1 MKLQTKLTFASAGI
15 ISALGLIVGGI
26 AVASNEAAGVASLD
40 KVLEAGAAQIA
51 NEPRDKLAAAFL
63 VSNESGDSLEVGYL
77 DPTGVLSNLSAGDDI
92 IPDVPSDKLLASAAK
107 KSISVNVEHPYRLRA
122 IELSKG
128 EWVLLAMT
136 LKDVAAQRNVA
147 AAGLSAATLSAVLLG
162 ALSIALITRRE
173 TRKITRL
180 TSEAERIA
188 AGDVD
193 HGLNSEAGSS
203 EVDRLSRAL
212 EKMVGELQHSVLAER
227 AAQERMQ
234 EFLGDASHELRTP
247 LTVVRGYLEMI
258 SQNEELPKEQRE
270 RAYDRMASEI
280 ERMERLIRDLLQIA
294 ELSEATSAIARIE
307 EVDLSDVVATSVDD
321 LMAVQPERPVSS
333 SIEPG
338 LGVLGRDD
346 LMRQLLANLF
356 GNIVRHTAAQDRVSV
371 SLTKVN
377 GWAQLDIN
385 DAGPGL
391 PAEAYGRDLDAFKR
405 FDPSRSRENGG
416 SGLGM
421 SIIGGIVKTL
431 GGTLELQKSE
441 LGGLHTRVR
450 LPLADLN

>member
-15 ISALGLIVGGI
+15 ISLLGLIVGGI
-26 AVASNEAAGVASLD
+26 AVTSNETAGVATLD
-40 KVLEAGAAQIA
+40 KVLESGAIQIID
-51 NEPRDKLAAAFL
+51 EPTDKLAAAFL
-63 VSNESGDSLEVGYL
+63 VSSESGDALEVGYL
-77 DPTGVLSNLSAGDDI
+77 DPTGVLSNLSAGEDI
-92 IPDVPSDKLLASAAK
+92 IASIPSDKVLASASQ
-107 KSISVNVEHPYRLRA
+107 KSISVSVDNPYRLRS

-128 EWVLLAMT
+128 EWVLLAMS
-136 LKDVAAQRNVA
+136 LKDVTAQRNVA
-147 AAGLSAATLSAVLLG
+147 AAGLGAATLTAVLLG

-173 TRKITRL
+173 TRKIARL
-180 TSEAERIA
+180 TAEAERIA
-188 AGDVD
+188 TGDLD
-193 HGLNSEAGSS
+193 QGLAAEAGSS

-212 EKMVGELQHSVLAER
+212 DQMVGELQQAVVAER

-258 SQNEELPKEQRE
+258 SGSQQLPEEQRA

-294 ELSEATSAIARIE
+294 ELSEATSAIARVE
-307 EVDLSDVVATSVDD
+307 EVDLSEVLNTSVDD
-321 LMAVQPERPVSS
+321 LRAVQPDRPVSA
-333 SIEPG
+333 EVAG
-338 LGVLGRDD
+338 ELTVFGRDD
-346 LMRQLLANLF
+346 LLRQLLANLF
-356 GNIVRHTAAQDRVSV
+356 GNIARHTGATDEVRVRLASV
-371 SLTKVN
+371 D
-377 GWAQLDIN
+377 GWAQLDIE

-391 PAEAYGRDLDAFKR
+391 PNEAYGRGMDAFKR

-450 LPLADLN
+450 LPIAE

>member
-15 ISALGLIVGGI
+15 ISALGLLVGGI
-26 AVASNEAAGVASLD
+26 AVASNESAGIASLD
-40 KVLEAGAAQIA
+40 KVLESGAVQIA

-63 VSNESGDSLEVGYL
+63 VSSESGDSLEVGYL

-92 IPDVPSDKLLASAAK
+92 IAKIPSDASLANASK
-107 KSISVNVEHPYRLRA
+107 KSISIPAEHPYRLRS

-128 EWVLLAMT
+128 EWVLLAMS
-136 LKDVAAQRNVA
+136 LKDVSSQRNVT
-147 AAGLSAATLSAVLLG
+147 AAGLGVATLTAVLLG
-162 ALSIALITRRE
+162 ALAIALITRRE
-173 TRKITRL
+173 TRKIARL

-193 HGLNSEAGSS
+193 HGLAAEAGSS

-212 EKMVGELQHSVLAER
+212 EQMVGELQHSVIAER

-258 SQNEELPKEQRE
+258 SKNQALPEEQRA

-307 EVDLSDVVATSVDD
+307 EVDLSAAVQNAVDD
-321 LMAVQPERPVSS
+321 LGAVQPERP
-333 SIEPG
+333 IEVELAEG
-338 LGVLGRDD
+338 LRVLGRDD
-346 LMRQLLANLF
+346 LVRQLLANLF
-356 GNIVRHTAAQDRVSV
+356 GNIARHTEAGDRVRV
-371 SLTKVN
+371 RLAAEA
-377 GWAQLDIN
+377 GWVQLDIE

-391 PAEAYGRDLDAFKR
+391 PSDAYGKGMDAFKR

-421 SIIGGIVKTL
+421 SIIGGIIKTL
-431 GGTLELQKSE
+431 GGTLELQPSD
-441 LGGLHTRVR
+441 LGGLQTRVR
-450 LPLADLN
+450 LPLAD